1 MGPHGDAPI
10 CVRARSRVLPCSSHT
25 IVSANVTDC
34 LQNGRLLGALVSTE
48 YWYSHVLARGCLLLV
63 LQHEVVKNKTL
74 NKPRNRRNFA
84 TVRLLAPVPIN
95 IIIIAIITIIINII
109 FIHDGFDRG
118 ALLIPSTDTL
128 DRWAVLLS
136 ISISLAQAMPRTTI

>member
-10 CVRARSRVLPCSSHT
+10 CVRARSGVLPCSSRT
-25 IVSANVTDC
+25 IVSANGTDC
-34 LQNGRLLGALVSTE
+34 LLNGGLLVALVATE

-74 NKPRNRRNFA
+74 NKPRNRRNLA
-84 TVRLLAPVPIN
+84 TAACSECNYPASAIRCKAMTPKLVPIN

-118 ALLIPSTDTL
+118 ALFE
-128 DRWAVLLS
+128 
-136 ISISLAQAMPRTTI
+136 